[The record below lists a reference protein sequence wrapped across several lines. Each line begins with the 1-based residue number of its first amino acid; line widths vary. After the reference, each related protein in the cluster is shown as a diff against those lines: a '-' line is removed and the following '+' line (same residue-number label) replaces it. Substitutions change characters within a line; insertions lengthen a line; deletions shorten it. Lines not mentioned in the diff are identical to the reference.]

1 MQIIGKVQIQGSE
14 KEIALQEEDTLF
26 KYYSLELIGV
36 YTSQVEEQKIVFKKE
51 IALTEETKIEIIK
64 RINDKVIPNRLL
76 QRSYLFEVIGE
87 IEIEGKQKKL
97 VVKKENEILKYYYL
111 NLIGVFTPKIP
122 GEVIIF
128 KQDTLENAVFSVR
141 KDNTQRSHLSSLE
154 KERIK
159 EFLQKIK
166 ILEILDRYNFQ
177 QRGGKGQTQYH
188 ASVTKNNLLHQKEE
202 KEKQEERREKEKIK
216 NQQKQPQKIEN
227 KRKDITIKQEVNM
240 DTRVT
245 DRKNLQQVLQKNEKI
260 PTLEHGDEPLKM
272 GIIESD
278 DVKNLK
284 NEKGEKKQ
292 GHTSRYEAVMITKQG
307 KIKSLDLEN
316 DTQEGTNP
324 LENNYQ
330 VQQNGHVQ
338 KGDVLTRLQVGE
350 GTIGIEKGQ
359 YGEVEV
365 YHSPRKTIG
374 GKAVEGN
381 KSLDRQ
387 LETTNAKNA
396 VKGTDIRTLQLAQE
410 YQNGYRSVEQGYQEV
425 ETHKRQFENCE
436 PKSVE
441 DIDGD
446 KNTKSHTHETEDFV
460 ALSSGE
466 KITYQELAS
475 RWGFYKEGKP
485 DATFIKEKFRQ
496 KKQEDKKNEDIIKE
510 LEEEYLDPRAP
521 RQER

>member
-1 MQIIGKVQIQGSE
+1 MQIIGKVQIQGRE
-14 KEIALQEEDTLF
+14 KEIALQEENTFF

-36 YTSQVEEQKIVFKKE
+36 YTSQIEEQEIVFKKE
-51 IALTEETKIEIIK
+51 IALTQETKMEIIK
-64 RINDKVIPNRLL
+64 RINDKVKPNRLS

-97 VVKKENEILKYYYL
+97 VVKKENEIMKYYYL
-111 NLIGVFTPKIP
+111 NLIGVFTPKMP

-128 KQDTLENAVFSVR
+128 KQDTLENAMSSDI
-141 KDNTQRSHLSSLE
+141 KDNAQRSHLSSLE

-166 ILEILDRYNFQ
+166 ILEILDRYNMQ
-177 QRGGKGQTQYH
+177 QRGAKKQTSYH
-188 ASVTKNNLLHQKEE
+188 TPITKNNLSHQKE
-202 KEKQEERREKEKIK
+202 EKEKIK
-216 NQQKQPQKIEN
+216 NQQTPPQKIEN
-227 KRKDITIKQEVNM
+227 KPKDITIKQEVDM

-245 DRKNLQQVLQKNEKI
+245 DKKNLEQVLQKDEKI

-284 NEKGEKKQ
+284 DEKGEKKQ

-307 KIKSLDLEN
+307 EVKSLNLEN

-374 GKAVEGN
+374 GNAVEGN

-410 YQNGYRSVEQGYQEV
+410 YQSGYRSVEQGYQEV
-425 ETHKRQFENCE
+425 ETHKRQFGNCE

-446 KNTKSHTHETEDFV
+446 QKTKSHTHETEDFV

-485 DATFIKEKFRQ
+485 DATFIKERFSQ
-496 KKQEDKKNEDIIKE
+496 KKQEDKKNEDIIDE
-510 LEEEYLDPRAP
+510 LEEEYLDPRVP